1 MKPERNLVL
10 VLASADPAENR
21 RTVCELRDGIDAVEL
36 RVDLLAPAHRTAA
49 VVGEFVRT
57 SPVPVVV
64 TCRTREEGGEFDGG
78 DAGLRELLAAGL
90 GAGAALID
98 VEWNRLARSP
108 GLTKGWPAARILLSH
123 HAPGGAVHASED
135 VLFAMLRAPSA
146 GIKLVTEARTFSEAM
161 RLVEMTRTVVRGG
174 RRAACFSNG
183 AGARASRLLSFVEG
197 AWLTFLVPDGGSVPH
212 APLLT
217 MSEAL
222 DTYRL
227 DALSDSVKLLGLLGH
242 PLGHSLSPRM
252 QNGVIRVLGERYLY
266 VPLEGESIGEL
277 MDFARRHDLRGAS
290 VTRPHKE
297 TILPY
302 LDGLD
307 ETARTA
313 GAVNT
318 LVREGHEIFGW
329 NTDLMAAR
337 TVLREWAAGPADR
350 AVVVGAGGAARAAL
364 AALRE
369 RGVPTRLLNR
379 GRGRGEALAADT
391 GATFVGSPAR
401 LPDETGTLLV
411 NATPLGAGDEA
422 LALPEWVTTGVR
434 VIDLAYRPEGTPL
447 ELEARRRGLQV
458 YGGLEFLALQ
468 GAAQF
473 ALWTRRLVNP
483 DLFREALAGSTAARE
498 AAC

>member
-10 VLASADPAENR
+10 VLAEADPAGHR
-21 RTVCELRDGIDAVEL
+21 RALHDLRDGIDAVEL
-36 RVDLLAPAHRTAA
+36 RIDLLSPEHRTSD
-49 VVGEFVRT
+49 VVADLVRS

-64 TCRTREEGGEFDGG
+64 TCRTCAEGGGFDGG
-78 DAGLRELLAAGL
+78 DAELRDLLAAGL

-98 VEWNRLARSP
+98 VEWRRLREAP
-108 GLTKGWPAARILLSH
+108 GLTSGWSAARILLSH
-123 HAPGGAVHASED
+123 HAPGGTTHALED
-135 VLFAMLRAPSA
+135 TLFDMLHVPSA
-146 GIKLVTEARTFSEAM
+146 GVKLVSEAASFSEAV
-161 RLVEMTRTVVRGG
+161 RLVDMTRSVVRGG

-183 AGARASRLLSFVEG
+183 AAARASRLLSFVEG
-197 AWLTFLVPDGGSVPH
+197 AWLTFLAPDDAVIPH

-217 MSEAL
+217 VSEAL
-222 DTYRL
+222 DIYRL
-227 DALSDSVKLLGLLGH
+227 DALSESVKLLGLFGH

-266 VPLEGESIGEL
+266 VPLDGDSVADLVE
-277 MDFARRHDLRGAS
+277 FARRHDLRGAS

-297 TILPY
+297 TIVPF
-302 LDGLD
+302 LDRLD
-307 ETARTA
+307 ETARAA

-318 LVREGHEIFGW
+318 LVREGAEFVGW

-350 AVVVGAGGAARAAL
+350 AVVLGAGGAARAVL

-379 GRGRGEALAADT
+379 GRDRGERLAAET
-391 GATFVGSPAR
+391 GATWAGAPPR
-401 LPDETGTLLV
+401 LAAESATILV
-411 NATPLGAGDEA
+411 NATPLGAGGESIEF
-422 LALPEWVTTGVR
+422 PEWMTAGVR
-434 VIDLAYRPEGTPL
+434 VLDLAYRPEGTPL
-447 ELEARRRGLQV
+447 ELEARRRGLLT
-458 YGGLEFLALQ
+458 YDGLEFLALQ

-483 DLFREALAGSTAARE
+483 DLFREALRGPATTRE
-498 AAC
+498 SLC

>member
-1 MKPERNLVL
+1 MKSERNLVL
-10 VLASADPAENR
+10 VLAARDLETNR
-21 RTVCELRDGIDAVEL
+21 RTVRELRDGIDAVEL
-36 RVDLLAPAHRTAA
+36 RVDLLDPVSRTPG
-49 VVGEFVRT
+49 VVAEFVRS
-57 SPVPVVV
+57 SPVPVLV
-64 TCRTREEGGEFDGG
+64 TCRSQAEGGDFDGG
-78 DAGLRELLAAGL
+78 DAGLRELLGAGL
-90 GAGAALID
+90 GAGAALVD

-108 GLTKGWPAARILLSH
+108 GLTAGWPAERLLLSH
-123 HAPGGAVHASED
+123 HAPGGATHALED
-135 VLFAMLRAPSA
+135 VLFAMLRAPAA
-146 GIKLVTEARTFSEAM
+146 GVKLVAEARAFSEAV

-183 AGARASRLLSFVEG
+183 TAARASRLLSFVEG
-197 AWLTFLVPDGGSVPH
+197 AWLTFLVPDGGTVPH

-217 MSEAL
+217 VSEAL

-227 DALSDSVKLLGLLGH
+227 DALSDSVKLLGLFGS

-266 VPLEGESIGEL
+266 VPLESESVAEL
-277 MDFARRHDLRGAS
+277 VDYARRHDLRGAS

-297 TILPY
+297 AIVPY

-318 LVREGHEIFGW
+318 IVREGHELLGW

-350 AVVVGAGGAARAAL
+350 AVVVGAGGAARAVL

-369 RGVPTRLLNR
+369 RGVAVRLLNR
-379 GRGRGEALAADT
+379 GRERGERLAAGT
-391 GATFVGSPAR
+391 GAEYAGPPSR
-401 LPDETGTLLV
+401 LSEERATILV
-411 NATPLGAGDEA
+411 NATPLGAGGESFDVPA
-422 LALPEWVTTGVR
+422 WVSPGVR
-434 VIDLAYRPEGTPL
+434 VLDLAYRPGGTPL
-447 ELEARRRGLQV
+447 ELEARQRGLLV
-458 YGGLEFLALQ
+458 YDGLEFLALQ

-483 DLFREALAGSTAARE
+483 DLFRETLERPEPTRETA
-498 AAC
+498 C